1 MVERASRAG
10 QHLGN
15 YRLVRLLGQGG
26 FAEVYL
32 AEHIHLN
39 TQAAVKI
46 LNTHLAHEGIDG
58 FRNEARMIAGLRNP
72 HIVRVLDFG
81 VQDSMPYLVMDYA
94 PNGTLRQRHTKGSRL
109 PLQVVVGYVQ
119 QIARALQYAHD
130 QRLIHRD
137 IKPENMLVGHNQE
150 ILLSDFGIALVAHSS
165 QYQQTQNIAG
175 TLAYMAPEQ
184 IQAHPRPA
192 SDQYSL
198 GIVVYEWLGGQR
210 PFQGTMTEVA
220 IKHATAAPPPLRLFA
235 PDLPPAAE
243 HVVLTALQ
251 KDPHSRFPT
260 ALAFAQALE
269 YASNQSSQSYMG
281 NIVSAA
287 STSLWQPSQVQ
298 TPGSSGSLQ
307 HPAPI
312 PAHFADHGAPT
323 FSTGAS
329 VYQGQPSLLSH
340 LPTSASSGSLPRPE
354 STVAQSLPPTNGL
367 PLPDSASLFDP
378 PPDFSHIFS
387 FVWSMVL
394 LIPMGVIA
402 LLLFEGQLEFP
413 GLFFWFL
420 GGDLMQLWFLVLVV
434 LGLLYRRALAR
445 LWKSGE
451 ERRAR
456 LLGSSQA
463 FSSAYPPA
471 QRSALAYQ
479 RSSSQFIQGLLHLPL
494 VVLIG
499 FLVYYFFVVGYTF
512 HVGPHLTVTG
522 DCNGGTFTV
531 QGKVGSDLLSLKAG
545 LLTVEASGNYDSTGH
560 VLTLSGNLC
569 GFTLEVPTSTNLH
582 LSGNDATLRVIG
594 VRGTLEVDNNAGD
607 ITIDGSTLLA
617 GSVVSDNAGKITM
630 SNSCLMSGVKVE
642 SNDRPPTQNH
652 VKPCS

>member
-15 YRLVRLLGQGG
+15 YRLVRRLGQGG

-32 AEHIHLN
+32 AEHMHLN

-46 LNTHLAHEGIDG
+46 LNAHLAHEGVDG
-58 FRNEARMIAGLRNP
+58 FRNEARMIAGLRDP

-94 PNGTLRQRHTKGSRL
+94 PNGTLRQRHTRGSRL
-109 PLQVVVGYVQ
+109 PLQLVIRYVQ

-137 IKPENMLVGHNQE
+137 VKPENMLVGHNQE

-210 PFQGTMTEVA
+210 PFQGTMTEIA

-235 PDLPPAAE
+235 PDLLPVVE
-243 HVVLTALQ
+243 QVVLTALQ

-260 ALAFAQALE
+260 TLAFAQALE
-269 YASNQSSQSYMG
+269 HASNQSSLSYTG
-281 NIVSAA
+281 TVASVVSNEA
-287 STSLWQPSQVQ
+287 SPHQWQPSQVQ
-298 TPGSSGSLQ
+298 TPGSSGLLQ
-307 HPAPI
+307 RSASI
-312 PAHFADHGAPT
+312 PAQFADHCAPT
-323 FSTGAS
+323 LSHEAPLH
-329 VYQGQPSLLSH
+329 QGQPSLLSH
-340 LPTSASSGSLPRPE
+340 APVSSDSLQRPVPAHQVSPTD
-354 STVAQSLPPTNGL
+354 GL
-367 PLPDSASLFDP
+367 PLPDAASPFDP
-378 PPDFSHIFS
+378 PTDFSHAFS
-387 FVWSMVL
+387 SVLPLVL

-402 LLLFEGQLEFP
+402 VLLFEGLLEFP

-420 GGDLMQLWFLVLVV
+420 GGDLMQLWFLVMVV
-434 LGLLYRRALAR
+434 LGWLYRRALAR
-445 LWKSGE
+445 LWKSGGE
-451 ERRAR
+451 KRAR
-456 LLGSSQA
+456 LMSRSQA
-463 FSSAYPPA
+463 FSSKYSPTQGP
-471 QRSALAYQ
+471 ALAYQ
-479 RSSSQFIQGLLHLPL
+479 RFIHGILHVPL

-499 FLVYYFFVVGYTF
+499 FLVYYFFIAGYTF
-512 HVGPHLTVTG
+512 HVGPHLTIIG
-522 DCNGGTFTV
+522 DCNGGTITV
-531 QGKVGSDLLSLKAG
+531 QGKAGSDLVSLKAG
-545 LLTVEASGNYDSTGH
+545 LLTVEAFGNYDSTSH

-569 GFTLEVPTSTNLH
+569 GFTLEVPAHTNLH
-582 LSGNDATLRVIG
+582 LSGNDATLRVTG
-594 VRGTLEVDNNAGD
+594 VTGMLELDNNAGD
-607 ITIDGSTLLA
+607 ITVDGSTLLT
-617 GSVVSDNAGKITM
+617 GSVVSNNAGKITI

-642 SNDRPPTQNH
+642 SNDRPPTQSH